1 MSARAFRLPDYVQNK
16 VRLAGAEAW
25 LRDLPALVSELERGE
40 LGLESSIE
48 RYQQGIVL
56 LKECQGL
63 LSRYRKQ
70 VEELTADAETALR
83 PYAADPDVG
92 KD

>member
-1 MSARAFRLPDYVQNK
+1 MAERVHSDQTAGEPRFDERLQ
-16 VRLAGAEAW
+16 RLE
-25 LRDLPALVSELERGE
+25 ALVSELEQGE

-70 VEELTADAETALR
+70 VEELTADAEAALR
-83 PYAADPDVG
+83 PYAADPDAA
-92 KD
+92 KAD

>member
-1 MSARAFRLPDYVQNK
+1 MAEHVERGQSAGEPKFDE
-16 VRLAGAEAW
+16 RLARLEE
-25 LRDLPALVSELERGE
+25 LVSELEQGE